1 MDFEEAISVHS
12 AWKMRLKSYLMKPD
26 QSLKPME
33 VAADDRCA
41 LGKWLQ
47 SEKKKHA
54 AMPEF
59 GKLCADHSR
68 FHQIAADIL
77 RRADAGEKVIEETAI
92 GARSEFSSVS
102 SAVVTGL
109 LTIQKK
115 LQMVHSH

>member
-1 MDFEEAISVHS
+1 MDFEEAISAHS

-47 SEKKKHA
+47 SEKKKHV

-59 GKLCADHSR
+59 AKLCADHSR

-77 RRADAGEKVIEETAI
+77 RGRTPVR
-92 GARSEFSSVS
+92 RS
-102 SAVVTGL
+102 
-109 LTIQKK
+109 
-115 LQMVHSH
+115 